1 MAGNDAQQAWVER
14 VLGVALT
21 ASPWDADSDA
31 EDRPDGPLVAYRK
44 ALLGFRA
51 ARADVEKQLQSLS
64 ERIAEQL
71 PSEAQLATRV
81 AADIGR
87 ICDTLS
93 DGIDA
98 GLNALGEGREQQNR
112 KIRDDV
118 LALVAAV
125 GTNPL
130 IAHVDRNP
138 VAPTSVADT
147 LITAL
152 TRVAATVN

>member
-21 ASPWDADSDA
+21 PSPWDPDIDS
-31 EDRPDGPLVAYRK
+31 ESRPEGPLIAYRK

-51 ARADVEKQLQSLS
+51 ARADVQQQLQSLS

-71 PSEAQLATRV
+71 PSEAELATSV
-81 AADIGR
+81 AADIDR

-98 GLNALGEGREQQNR
+98 GLNALGEGREEQNR
-112 KIRDDV
+112 KIRHDV

-125 GTNPL
+125 GANPL

-138 VAPTSVADT
+138 VAPTSVANT